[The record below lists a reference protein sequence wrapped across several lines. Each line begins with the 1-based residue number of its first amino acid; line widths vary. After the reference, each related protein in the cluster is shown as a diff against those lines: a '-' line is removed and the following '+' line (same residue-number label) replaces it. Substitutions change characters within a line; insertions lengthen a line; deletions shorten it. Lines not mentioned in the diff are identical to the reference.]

1 MTIDG
6 SNNLLLDTSASIETT
21 IYLKA
26 STASGTSPAYL
37 PLVISVGAT
46 ALSNALNQP
55 PFFDPEPENVKLT
68 LLSVDE
74 VQSKDIVFPE
84 PQD

>member
-1 MTIDG
+1 MFSVDLAACPIATYTLQELVDATPTYKAYTGTLMTIDG

-46 ALSNALNQP
+46 ALSNALN
-55 PFFDPEPENVKLT
+55 
-68 LLSVDE
+68 
-74 VQSKDIVFPE
+74 
-84 PQD
+84 